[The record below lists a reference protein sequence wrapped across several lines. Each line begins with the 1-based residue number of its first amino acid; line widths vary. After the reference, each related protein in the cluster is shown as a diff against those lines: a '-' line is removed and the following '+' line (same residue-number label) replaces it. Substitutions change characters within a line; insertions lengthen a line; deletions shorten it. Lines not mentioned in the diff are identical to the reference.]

1 MEHFRK
7 KDEINIDNVRHTI
20 VRNND
25 IRFAEFELGGDERD
39 TPIPA
44 RKPSTVEGRQNGN
57 LGGLQEGRAGAE
69 LSLADLNFWDEID
82 LDGRASISPDASNE
96 RNIALREKGLHS
108 ALSSQEASNQEELS
122 PSGENDRLHMADIP
136 LQSITVSAV
145 TQASPPSAGILSS
158 EGVRYYS
165 REQQFVIRAREL
177 AWHVELEHPFVPFK
191 SYWPTYDNMSSAQYK
206 WYFYWREEVRSGRYP
221 DTDLSYLFLY
231 MYELINGIG
240 WSNPAQ
246 GWQLLD
252 SVWNAYRQRFPKL
265 DSYAKEWLF
274 DFSLI
279 HELDMPVMETY
290 NRIPRSL
297 SSELKEL
304 EWLRRFTAQPL
315 TLNWDLLND
324 LMDYEPNKSRFYQ
337 EGGRKDMK
345 TYGPKVVAL
354 VDAYLGKTKGQRL
367 IDIFKPRERMQER
380 YIFRSA
386 VYDYDIYGRT
396 ASVMTLPIS
405 GHAPL
410 RHYITNLIRMMEN
423 KLREL
428 RGFKGRLRGIEVDP
442 EIEKLVAR
450 FLKKEIHPAENDSTG
465 KMAHPEVQIDRAK
478 LWRIQQESDDV
489 RDMLLVDGPE
499 NSEPIPGT
507 TSRKESYTRNVP
519 IQMDIFEMDR
529 VADDSVLEPPTMM
542 SVNEKKGLFTEEALV
557 VDIESVDHLACIG
570 NKDAEEQ
577 ASAPVSDHLA
587 LQQSTANE
595 PSTTIAITQSTA
607 NKPLA
612 ATATLPDVS
621 INWDTKNLD
630 SEWRELA
637 EQLTPAHLEAL
648 YALKVGSDLAM
659 LQAAAERAG
668 SMPALLIDEINDTAM
683 ETIGDL
689 LIDGETLVDEYIAML
704 DQLTR

>member
-25 IRFAEFELGGDERD
+25 IRFAEFELGGEERD

-44 RKPSTVEGRQNGN
+44 RKPRTVEGRRDGN
-57 LGGLQEGRAGAE
+57 IGGLQEGRVGAE
-69 LSLADLNFWDEID
+69 LSMDDLNFWDEKD
-82 LDGRASISPDASNE
+82 SDGPE
-96 RNIALREKGLHS
+96 V
-108 ALSSQEASNQEELS
+108 SSQAESS
-122 PSGENDRLHMADIP
+122 PSGERDRLHMVDIP
-136 LQSITVSAV
+136 LQSVITAAV
-145 TQASPPSAGILSS
+145 THASPPSTEIPSS

-177 AWHVELEHPFVPFK
+177 AWHVEPEHPFVPFK

-240 WSNPAQ
+240 WSNPVQ

-265 DSYAKEWLF
+265 DAYAKEWLF

-279 HELDMPVMETY
+279 HGLDMPVMETY

-337 EGGRKDMK
+337 EGGRKDIK

-450 FLKKEIHPAENDSTG
+450 FLKKEIHPTGNDSTG
-465 KMAHPEVQIDRAK
+465 KMAQPEVQIDRAK

-499 NSEPIPGT
+499 NSEPITGT

-529 VADDSVLEPPTMM
+529 VADDSILEPPTMM
-542 SVNEKKGLFTEEALV
+542 SVNEKKGLFTEEVLV
-557 VDIESVDHLACIG
+557 VNTESVDHLASIG
-570 NKDAEEQ
+570 NEEAEEQ
-577 ASAPVSDHLA
+577 ASAQAVSDHLA
-587 LQQSTANE
+587 SQQRKANE
-595 PSTTIAITQSTA
+595 
-607 NKPLA
+607 PLA

-630 SEWRELA
+630 SEWRVLA

-648 YALKVGSDLAM
+648 YALKVGPDLAM
-659 LQAAAERAG
+659 LQAVAERAG

>member
-1 MEHFRK
+1 MEYFRK
-7 KDEINIDNVRHTI
+7 KHEINIDNARHTI
-20 VRNND
+20 VRDND
-25 IRFAEFELGGDERD
+25 IRFAEFELGGEEKD

-44 RKPSTVEGRQNGN
+44 RNRAVAEGRQNET
-57 LGGLQEGRAGAE
+57 LTGLQEGRAGAE
-69 LSLADLNFWDEID
+69 LSMDDLNFWDQKMTD
-82 LDGRASISPDASNE
+82 KWDSVLPDAINE
-96 RNIALREKGLHS
+96 LNIPLGEDVPHFS
-108 ALSSQEASNQEELS
+108 SFPPEVSSQAESS
-122 PSGENDRLHMADIP
+122 PSSEKDRLRAVHHTP
-136 LQSITVSAV
+136 LQLTTTADVIH
-145 TQASPPSAGILSS
+145 ASPSS
-158 EGVRYYS
+158 IEISTNESIRYYS

-177 AWHVELEHPFVPFK
+177 AWHVEPEHSFVPFK
-191 SYWPTYDNMSSAQYK
+191 SYWPTYDNMSPAQYK

-221 DTDLSYLFLY
+221 DTDLSYLFVY
-231 MYELINGIG
+231 MYELVNRIG
-240 WSNPAQ
+240 WSNPTE

-265 DSYAKEWLF
+265 DPYAKEWLF

-279 HELDMPVMETY
+279 HGLDMPVTETY
-290 NRIPRSL
+290 TRIPRSL

-315 TLNWDLLND
+315 ELNWDLLND
-324 LMDYEPNKSRFYQ
+324 LMDYEPNKSRFFQ

-345 TYGPKVVAL
+345 KYGPMVVAL

-367 IDIFKPRERMQER
+367 IDMFKPRERTQER

-450 FLKKEIHPAENDSTG
+450 FLKKEIHSVENDLKRKATQ
-465 KMAHPEVQIDRAK
+465 PEVKINRTK
-478 LWRIQQESDDV
+478 LRRIQKESDDV
-489 RDMLLVDGPE
+489 RDMLLVDEPE
-499 NSEPIPGT
+499 LEQRTAYLETEADAVQRRAKPAIKPKMNTGATPGT
-507 TSRKESYTRNVP
+507 TARKDSYTRDVP
-519 IQMDIFEMDR
+519 IQIDIFEVDR
-529 VADDSVLEPPTMM
+529 IADDSAMESTTTIMP
-542 SVNEKKGLFTEEALV
+542 VNEPKGLFTGA
-557 VDIESVDHLACIG
+557 H
-570 NKDAEEQ
+570 
-577 ASAPVSDHLA
+577 
-587 LQQSTANE
+587 NE
-595 PSTTIAITQSTA
+595 PPAATDSSS
-607 NKPLA
+607 LA
-612 ATATLPDVS
+612 AVTWNTE
-621 INWDTKNLD
+621 NLD
-630 SEWRELA
+630 NEWSELA
-637 EQLTPAHLEAL
+637 EQLTSAHLEAL
-648 YALKVGSDLAM
+648 YALKFGPDLNM

-668 SMPALLIDEINDTAM
+668 SMPALLIDEINEAAM

-689 LIDGETLVDEYIAML
+689 LIDGDTLVDEYIPML